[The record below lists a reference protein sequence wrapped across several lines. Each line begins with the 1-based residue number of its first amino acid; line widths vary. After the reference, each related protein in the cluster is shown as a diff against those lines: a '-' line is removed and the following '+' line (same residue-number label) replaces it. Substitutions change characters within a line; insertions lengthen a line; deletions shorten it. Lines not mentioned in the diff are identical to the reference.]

1 MADKVGRMV
10 QKYPGEA
17 AQRHP
22 DPKRPPREYIR
33 TDRIYSMAITLSKFG
48 RRSRRTLRITAVWM
62 LLAIFTSLFEIN
74 VISGIGMATA
84 PLGILSEHLIR
95 ALIGGL
101 LIGGGYMFL
110 LHDRLR
116 NLPFMLGAF
125 LVIALLLLG
134 TLALHMLIPS
144 PQPTIIP
151 HSTGGW
157 HLVGQFLYWAL
168 LMTGTMVILRLNDL
182 YGSGSVSDL
191 MDRYRKPRQELR
203 IFMFLDMRSSTS
215 VAETIGDTRYFK
227 LLNDLYADITDP
239 VIYSEGEIYQYV
251 GDEISVSWPLNRGI
265 RNDRCIK
272 CFFAIRAKLQKRA
285 GYYRDTYGIE
295 PVFKAGFHYGRVT
308 SGEVGMVKRQTIFS
322 GDVVNTAAHIQASC
336 NELGVDNLVS
346 KELLDVL
353 SLRSLVYT
361 VKPMGS
367 IPLKGKRVAVELFTL
382 SLATEGQ

>member
-1 MADKVGRMV
+1 
-10 QKYPGEA
+10 
-17 AQRHP
+17 
-22 DPKRPPREYIR
+22 
-33 TDRIYSMAITLSKFG
+33 MAITLSKFG
-48 RRSRRTLRITAVWM
+48 RRSRRTLRITAMWM
-62 LLAIFTSLFEIN
+62 LLAVFTSLFESN

-84 PLGILSEHLIR
+84 PWAILSEHLTR

-116 NLPFMLGAF
+116 NLPFMLGALMVMGL
-125 LVIALLLLG
+125 LVIG
-134 TLALHMLIPS
+134 TLALHILILS
-144 PQPTIIP
+144 PWLTVLPYSI
-151 HSTGGW
+151 GLW
-157 HLVGQFLYWAL
+157 HVVGQFLYWAL
-168 LMTGTMVILRLNDL
+168 LMTSTMVMLRLNDL
-182 YGSGSVSDL
+182 YGSGSLSDL
-191 MDRYRKPRQELR
+191 LDQYRKPRQELR

-251 GDEISVSWPLNRGI
+251 GDEISVSWRLNRGI

-272 CFFAIRAKLQKRA
+272 CFFAIRGKLQKRSE
-285 GYYRDTYGIE
+285 YYRDTYGIE

-353 SLRSLVYT
+353 SLRSLVYD

-367 IPLKGKRVAVELFTL
+367 IPLKGKRIAVELYTL
-382 SLATEGQ
+382 SLAAKA